1 MAKMN
6 ISIPRMGRNPK
17 LVNTVCNISVHLNG
31 ILTHGHMYGGFR
43 HFGIPYL
50 DGGSNC
56 NVSPIYLFMWM
67 LEDLVVYEFGH
78 LFYDKGS
85 SMHPFA

>member
-1 MAKMN
+1 MDKMKMF
-6 ISIPRMGRNPK
+6 IPRMGRNPNS
-17 LVNTVCNISVHLNG
+17 VSTTCNILVHITG
-31 ILTHGHMYGGFR
+31 MLTHGHRYGVFC